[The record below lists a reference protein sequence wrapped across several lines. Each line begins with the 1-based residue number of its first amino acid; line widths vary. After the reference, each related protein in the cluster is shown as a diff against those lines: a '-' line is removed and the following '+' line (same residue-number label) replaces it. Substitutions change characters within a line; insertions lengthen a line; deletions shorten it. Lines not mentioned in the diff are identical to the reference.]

1 MQSPYFVLL
10 DDATQRKAQLYE
22 HLVQIDTY
30 HVDELGGLQLKLQ
43 EKWAKQWHAVIWAPY
58 DWGREL
64 MGLGNSEGKGSAN
77 ELRAAASKDTVI
89 EVANTPQKG
98 TELTTEH
105 VPNNGRIQYLEHT
118 PQNPSSVLEN
128 SLRIYWFAQ
137 KTELPSEAATQ
148 AWLTQ
153 QTDNDAPAGLAYIQ
167 LAQDKESYIRC
178 IEQIREDIAA
188 GEMYQINYTTEFI
201 FKAYGSPF
209 KLYQKIRDRQRVP
222 YGTLAHLP
230 DVLTPPEELSS
241 ANKPTPSGTHTSLE
255 TLTAS
260 HARNLSPA
268 SQWALSFS
276 PELFLDI
283 RQDGTIHTEPMKG
296 TVPTADDGRNEE
308 RAAAL
313 RADPKNRAE
322 NVMIV
327 DLLRNDLSKIAV
339 PNGVHVPELFKVSN
353 FGSVLQ
359 MTTPIQAMAKP
370 ETQVE
375 DILQALF
382 PCGSITGAPKKR
394 SMQLIDQYE
403 ARPRGLYTGSIGFLE
418 PCAGGLGFYGKLNV
432 VIRTLQMRECVGEEP
447 HKRIKTEPPM
457 QDCTEQQERLDKS
470 SLNTLTPHQ
479 FTGVMGVGSGIVY
492 DSDPALEYE
501 ECHWKARFMR
511 KLPLDFSL
519 FETMRVDIEESL
531 GQCRLLELHI
541 QRLQRS
547 ANDLDF
553 NFSLE
558 HTRATIQA
566 YIAQLAKDTRAELTS
581 PTQTYRLKVSL
592 QGDGTL
598 SIQAAVLEPLKA
610 SAAHGEQTVLLADSA
625 LPSQDFLRRYKT
637 THRQFYDTQ
646 MHKAI
651 AHGAFDTLCFNQD
664 DILLEGARSSVFMYS
679 QGQWLTPSLDL
690 DILQSVMRA
699 DVLRNPEQWLT
710 TYTPGYDAESVAT
723 AENTLAGK
731 VVVHE
736 CHIQRE
742 QVLKAEQIIVVN
754 ALRGVVPVRVA

>member
-1 MQSPYFVLL
+1 
-10 DDATQRKAQLYE
+10 
-22 HLVQIDTY
+22 
-30 HVDELGGLQLKLQ
+30 
-43 EKWAKQWHAVIWAPY
+43 
-58 DWGREL
+58 
-64 MGLGNSEGKGSAN
+64 
-77 ELRAAASKDTVI
+77 
-89 EVANTPQKG
+89 
-98 TELTTEH
+98 
-105 VPNNGRIQYLEHT
+105 
-118 PQNPSSVLEN
+118 
-128 SLRIYWFAQ
+128 
-137 KTELPSEAATQ
+137 
-148 AWLTQ
+148 
-153 QTDNDAPAGLAYIQ
+153 
-167 LAQDKESYIRC
+167 
-178 IEQIREDIAA
+178 
-188 GEMYQINYTTEFI
+188 
-201 FKAYGSPF
+201 
-209 KLYQKIRDRQRVP
+209 
-222 YGTLAHLP
+222 
-230 DVLTPPEELSS
+230 
-241 ANKPTPSGTHTSLE
+241 
-255 TLTAS
+255 
-260 HARNLSPA
+260 
-268 SQWALSFS
+268 
-276 PELFLDI
+276 
-283 RQDGTIHTEPMKG
+283 
-296 TVPTADDGRNEE
+296 
-308 RAAAL
+308 
-313 RADPKNRAE
+313 
-322 NVMIV
+322 
-327 DLLRNDLSKIAV
+327 
-339 PNGVHVPELFKVSN
+339 
-353 FGSVLQ
+353 
-359 MTTPIQAMAKP
+359 
-370 ETQVE
+370 
-375 DILQALF
+375 
-382 PCGSITGAPKKR
+382 
-394 SMQLIDQYE
+394 
-403 ARPRGLYTGSIGFLE
+403 
-418 PCAGGLGFYGKLNV
+418 
-432 VIRTLQMRECVGEEP
+432 
-447 HKRIKTEPPM
+447 M
-457 QDCTEQQERLDKS
+457 QDCTEQQERVDKS
-470 SLNTLTPHQ
+470 SLNTLAPHQ

>member
-1 MQSPYFVLL
+1 MPSPYFVLL

-30 HVDELGGLQLKLQ
+30 QANELEGLQFKLQ

-64 MGLGNSEGKGSAN
+64 MGIVSADEKGKAN
-77 ELRAAASKDTVI
+77 ELRAVASKGTAI
-89 EVANTPQKG
+89 EVANTAQKG
-98 TELTTEH
+98 TELPTEH
-105 VPNNGRIQYLEHT
+105 VPNNSSIQYLEST
-118 PQNPSSVLEN
+118 PQNPSSTIDKQ
-128 SLRIYWFAQ
+128 LRIYWFSH
-137 KTELPSEAATQ
+137 KTELASEAAIQ
-148 AWLTQ
+148 AWLAQ
-153 QTDNDAPAGLAYIQ
+153 HTDNNAPAGLATIQ

-268 SQWALSFS
+268 SQWTLSFS

-308 RAAAL
+308 RATAL

-359 MTTPIQAMAKP
+359 MTTPIQAMAKL

-375 DILQALF
+375 DIFSALF

-418 PCAGGLGFYGKLNV
+418 PCDSGLGFYGKLNV